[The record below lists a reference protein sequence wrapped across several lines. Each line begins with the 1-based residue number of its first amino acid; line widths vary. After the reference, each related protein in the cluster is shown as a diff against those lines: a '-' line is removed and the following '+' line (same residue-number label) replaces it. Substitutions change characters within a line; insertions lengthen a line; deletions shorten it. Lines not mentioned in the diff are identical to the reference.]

1 MLVALGRSG
10 VPFPSGKEERVRD
23 GFGWIEDKV
32 YVEGFIEKSSR
43 WDVDKSLKSRQL
55 RSEKNQD
62 ILQLD
67 CGKREMPL
75 CGSLRLSESWRLRK

>member
-1 MLVALGRSG
+1 MVLGRSD
-10 VPFPSGKEERVRD
+10 VPFPLGKEGGVRD
-23 GFGWIEDKV
+23 GLGWIVDEV
-32 YVEGFIEKSSR
+32 YVEGFIEEGSR
-43 WDVDKSLKSRQL
+43 WDVDKSPESRQL